1 VVLLKSYGEHVGS
14 ACYALDMEEVLQA
27 NIFFFITGV
36 AVILATPF
44 VVGILYYLMIIMKNL
59 RDVSEK
65 LKSGSDVIMEDYQSL
80 RERVK
85 SEGSI
90 LKRVFTLVQSVVM
103 SRMFGDRDER
113 RSGRRKEGRDD
124 TWQDEEY
131 TEY

>member
-1 VVLLKSYGEHVGS
+1 
-14 ACYALDMEEVLQA
+14 MEEVLQA

-44 VVGILYYLMIIMKNL
+44 IVGILYYLMIIMKNL

-103 SRMFGDRDER
+103 SRMFGDRGGH
-113 RSGRRKEGRDD
+113 RSGRRDERGDSTRH
-124 TWQDEEY
+124 DEEF

>member
-1 VVLLKSYGEHVGS
+1 
-14 ACYALDMEEVLQA
+14 
-27 NIFFFITGV
+27 
-36 AVILATPF
+36 
-44 VVGILYYLMIIMKNL
+44 VGILYYLMIIMKNL